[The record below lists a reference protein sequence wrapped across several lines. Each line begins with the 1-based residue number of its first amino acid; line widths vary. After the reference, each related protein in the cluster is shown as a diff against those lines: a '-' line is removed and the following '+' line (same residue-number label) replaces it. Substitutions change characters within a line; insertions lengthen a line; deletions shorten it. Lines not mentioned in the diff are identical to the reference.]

1 MENTNVIYCYVK
13 KDTQEVVYVGQTV
26 DLNRRR
32 LQHEKYDPFNPN
44 CKEYYYPLS
53 RGIRK
58 HGVDYYECKIL
69 EKGIKSED
77 LDERERY

>member
-13 KDTQEVVYVGQTV
+13 KDSQEVVYVGQTV
-26 DLNRRR
+26 NLHVRR
-32 LQHEKYDPFNPN
+32 LKHEKYDPFNPN
-44 CKEYYYPLS
+44 CREYHYPLS

-58 HGVDYYECKIL
+58 CGADYYECRVL
-69 EKGIKSED
+69 ERDIKSED

>member
-32 LQHEKYDPFNPN
+32 LQHEKYDPFNP
-44 CKEYYYPLS
+44 
-53 RGIRK
+53 IRK
-58 HGVDYYECKIL
+58 
-69 EKGIKSED
+69 
-77 LDERERY
+77 ERYCNSHLTRQDVEEIYDLILNTS